1 MFAMDGPIASSR
13 AWAGTL
19 RRTQS
24 PACWPPLT
32 PPVPARK
39 LTDVDGS
46 MWLQVDRPMLT
57 TLAAASIA
65 IAAHGA
71 QRRPEMCRACGIL
84 ESHRALDSHPGREKI
99 SGWA

>member
-13 AWAGTL
+13 AWGGTL

-24 PACWPPLT
+24 PACRPPLT

-46 MWLQVDRPMLT
+46 MRFQVDRPMLT
-57 TLAAASIA
+57 TPAAASKV
-65 IAAHGA
+65 IAAHGN
-71 QRRPEMCRACGIL
+71 QRRPEMCRDCGSR
-84 ESHRALDSHPGREKI
+84 ERNRAPDSHPGGEKI
-99 SGWA
+99 